1 MMCGRVVTA
10 NVLSQ
15 IAQLDFGTEN
25 PYRVFNTMVNNLFF
39 DVFHLHAAGDYVL
52 KQFGEEAGYYVQC
65 YLRDLIMGTMVY
77 WLTAGIWHFF
87 IYVLFKKSLY
97 TDKARSLPTTAIIV
111 DQICL
116 AQSSL
121 FMYAGLP
128 ILSEY
133 FIESGITHTYFYV
146 KDIGGWG
153 NYFLFL
159 FLYMVFVEI
168 GVYWVHRTLHENKF
182 LYKYV
187 HGLHHK
193 YNSAETLTPWASI
206 AFNPIDGL
214 LQASPYVVGLFIVPV
229 HYFTHVFLLF
239 FSGVWATNIHDAMV
253 SYPFLKSFN
262 PFYSSMIVIYSG
274 ETQSQLWDPSITPCT
289 TLTTTT
295 ILANSSSLLTK
306 FLAH

>member
-1 MMCGRVVTA
+1 MMVMTNDNGLLNYRIKQCAILVIALMMCGRVVTA

-15 IAQLDFGTEN
+15 ITQFDFGTEN
-25 PYRVFNTMVNNLFF
+25 PYRAFNVLVNNFFF
-39 DVFHLHAAGDYVL
+39 DVFHLHPASEYLL
-52 KQFGEEAGYYVQC
+52 KQFGEEAGYYAQC
-65 YLRDLIMGTMVY
+65 YLRDLVMGTMVY
-77 WLTAGIWHFF
+77 WFTAGIWHFM
-87 IYVLFKKSLY
+87 IYVVLRKQIF
-97 TDKARSLPTTAIIV
+97 TDKGRPLPTTATIL
-111 DQICL
+111 DQISL

-121 FMYAGLP
+121 FMYAALP

-153 NYFLFL
+153 NYFFFL

-193 YNSAETLTPWASI
+193 YNSSETMTPWASI
-206 AFNPIDGL
+206 AFNPVDGI
-214 LQASPYVVGLFIVPV
+214 LQASPYVVGLFLVPV

-239 FSGVWATNIHDAMV
+239 FSGVWATNIHDSMV
-253 SYPFLKSFN
+253 RYFIFT
-262 PFYSSMIVIYSG
+262 V
-274 ETQSQLWDPSITPCT
+274 
-289 TLTTTT
+289 
-295 ILANSSSLLTK
+295 
-306 FLAH
+306 

>member
-15 IAQLDFGTEN
+15 ITQFDFGTEN
-25 PYRVFNTMVNNLFF
+25 PYRAFNVLVNNFFF
-39 DVFHLHAAGDYVL
+39 DIFHLHPASEYLL
-52 KQFGEEAGYYVQC
+52 KQFGEEAGYYAQC
-65 YLRDLIMGTMVY
+65 YLRDLVMGTMVY
-77 WLTAGIWHFF
+77 WFTAGIWHFV
-87 IYVLFKKSLY
+87 IYVVLRKKIY
-97 TDKARSLPTTAIIV
+97 TDKGRPLPTTATIL
-111 DQICL
+111 DQISL

-121 FMYAGLP
+121 FMYAALP

-153 NYFLFL
+153 NYFFFL

-193 YNSAETLTPWASI
+193 YNSSETMTPWASI
-206 AFNPIDGL
+206 AFNPVDGI
-214 LQASPYVVGLFIVPV
+214 LQASPYVVGLFLVPV

-239 FSGVWATNIHDAMV
+239 FSGVWATNIHDSMV
-253 SYPFLKSFN
+253 RYFIFT
-262 PFYSSMIVIYSG
+262 V
-274 ETQSQLWDPSITPCT
+274 
-289 TLTTTT
+289 
-295 ILANSSSLLTK
+295 
-306 FLAH
+306 